1 MREEGEGRPRRSK
14 EERSASMLEMPA
26 SRQVKRIDYLRE
38 SRPEGR
44 LQKKTV
50 GEWRKV
56 VGDGSYSARE
66 KYEFIMEQAAVMQE
80 KSLMKEAQMRSYKTG
95 ERALEL
101 KEEMDRYY
109 AESVAAKMVVLKDV
123 IMKH

>member
-38 SRPEGR
+38 SRP
-44 LQKKTV
+44 KTV